1 MAPTPSTYHDSSREC
16 ARAQTTHRHFILL
29 LSSAVKFSPQSDCNS
44 LLIRCDQYARFLDHS
59 DISIFGFTIFTMVE
73 TRATCLVVKCWSNL
87 RVPSTTHKCSH
98 DHITTQHSRVIAY
111 YYTRI
116 DYPRPINQRST
127 SELEAVMTSVEVA
140 TPTVHLRLRPGGSPW
155 SRSRVERQTRE
166 RASGT
171 DSSNDL
177 LLKPSGFIFKT
188 FTVNARLVSHSAL
201 CLNKFARTNHLKRQF
216 SSVPNYR
223 RDAKKIELY

>member
-1 MAPTPSTYHDSSREC
+1 MRSIREISRSFGSFNFWIYNFYDGWNSSYTLRL
-16 ARAQTTHRHFILL
+16 TLL
-29 LSSAVKFSPQSDCNS
+29 NVGRIFVYLRRRTSA
-44 LLIRCDQYARFLDHS
+44 H
-59 DISIFGFTIFTMVE
+59 M
-73 TRATCLVVKCWSNL
+73 
-87 RVPSTTHKCSH
+87 
-98 DHITTQHSRVIAY
+98 ITSRRKHPRVIAY

-116 DYPRPINQRST
+116 DCPRLINQRST
-127 SELEAVMTSVEVA
+127 SELETVMTSVEVT

-188 FTVNARLVSHSAL
+188 FTVNARLASHSAL
-201 CLNKFARTNHLKRQF
+201 CLNKLARTNHLKR
-216 SSVPNYR
+216 
-223 RDAKKIELY
+223 